1 MKIVCNDA
9 SEMIFQSADIQA
21 DGSLLI
27 KTIST
32 TASELKKKFRD
43 PLVTRKIVVKERESV
58 LATYD
63 GYENLYSITE
73 YTGGILGVAM
83 RKKESIPEV
92 QKEIQS
98 AMVAVAQI
106 QAQNLT
112 DSQALGVQAIYPEWS
127 GDSVAYSKDYKAQKD
142 GVLYKCVQA
151 HTSQSD
157 WAPGVAPSLWAAIAS
172 DSNTGTKDNPI
183 PVPDT
188 VATAGMEYSRG
199 KYYSYV
205 GKTYLMNRQGMAD
218 GDSII
223 LYFAPDALVGQYF
236 EEV

>member
-9 SEMIFQSADIQA
+9 SEMIIQSADIQA

-151 HTSQSD
+151 HTSQD
-157 WAPGVAPSLWAAIAS
+157 TWTPPIAPSLFAKVLI
-172 DSNTGTKDNPI
+172 
-183 PVPDT
+183 PDT
-188 VATAGMEYSRG
+188 DTIPEWEQPGSTNPYSKG
-199 KYYSYV
+199 DKV
-205 GKTYLMNRQGMAD
+205 THNGKTWISTAD
-218 GDSII
+218 GNVWEPGV
-223 LYFAPDALVGQYF
+223 YGW